1 MKKKIWRLLVSFIIV
16 LTLVSFLIIF
26 KENKITPTLAGIP
39 FIFWSGFLASVLI
52 VLATYLASKIFPY
65 EEPSES

>member
-39 FIFWSGFLASVLI
+39 FIFWSGFLVSVLI

-65 EEPSES
+65 GEPSKS